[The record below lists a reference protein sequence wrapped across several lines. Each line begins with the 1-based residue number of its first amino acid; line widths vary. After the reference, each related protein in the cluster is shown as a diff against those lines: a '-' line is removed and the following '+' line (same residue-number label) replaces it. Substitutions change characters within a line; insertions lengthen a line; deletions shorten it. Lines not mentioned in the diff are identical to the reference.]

1 MAGYDDARSV
11 WDARFATDEYIFGTE
26 PNRFLVGEAHRLAP
40 GALAL
45 SVADGEGRNS
55 VWLATRGLTVEAV
68 EISPRAV
75 EKAQRL
81 AAEHGV
87 TVHFEVAD
95 VRAWPWPTARYD
107 VIAAIFIQFAA
118 PDERA
123 RLFAQFRRALVPG
136 GLLLVEGYRR
146 QQIEYATGGP
156 PQVENL
162 YTREMLEAAFDDF
175 DILLLEEREDW
186 LEEGVK
192 HVGRSAL
199 VDLVARKR
207 NQSDF
212 TAGQAAAVT

>member
-1 MAGYDDARSV
+1 
-11 WDARFATDEYIFGTE
+11 
-26 PNRFLVGEAHRLAP
+26 
-40 GALAL
+40 
-45 SVADGEGRNS
+45 
-55 VWLATRGLTVEAV
+55 
-68 EISPRAV
+68 
-75 EKAQRL
+75 
-81 AAEHGV
+81 
-87 TVHFEVAD
+87 
-95 VRAWPWPTARYD
+95 VRAWQWPTALYD

-136 GLLLVEGYRR
+136 GLLLVEGYGR

-162 YTREMLEAAFDDF
+162 YTREMLAEAFHDF
-175 DILLLEEREDW
+175 DILVLDAREDW

-207 NQSDF
+207 NQGDF